1 MSHNPAGR
9 KIPKKSRNG
18 CQQCKARKVKVGLLE
33 LSHVGPCD
41 EQAPCCRNCKYRQVN
56 CSFRS
61 QWGQPS
67 SFISYRYPQASNQV
81 QKNNLLLSAR
91 SPLVPPLQ
99 SAAHNG
105 ATPLQELELMHHYA
119 TTAFVSLA
127 DYEVYRS
134 VWQVTV
140 PREAQSYRFLM
151 HVILAISALHIS
163 HLRDSENG
171 KGLPYKELARTHYDD
186 AVATFRST
194 VPQMTK
200 SNSSAVFAF
209 SHLTIYFAFGSS
221 KFSVNNGRME
231 DPIGELLDVFTLLR
245 TAMETLRS
253 SWDSLADGPLAVLLQ
268 RGPAITDRQYLPPDI
283 AMGLELM
290 EQFCQSLPAMRDN
303 DGTVNETYQVAIQ
316 QLWDSFVMAETKRKD
331 WSMALR
337 FPIIFSEQT
346 LLSLRRREPTA
357 LVLLAHFCV
366 LLHRAPTRWW
376 AEGWSEQVID
386 AVFRSLD
393 QRWRH
398 AMAWPMKAMG
408 VDLRNMDSSAAE
420 L

>member
-1 MSHNPAGR
+1 MAANNARPE
-9 KIPKKSRNG
+9 KSRCG
-18 CQQCKARKVKVGLLE
+18 VPLLP
-33 LSHVGPCD
+33 HQD
-41 EQAPCCRNCKYRQVN
+41 
-56 CSFRS
+56 
-61 QWGQPS
+61 
-67 SFISYRYPQASNQV
+67 
-81 QKNNLLLSAR
+81 NLLSSAR
-91 SPLVPPLQ
+91 SPIVLPTQL
-99 SAAHNG
+99 AHNG
-105 ATPLQELELMHHYA
+105 TSPLKELELMHHYA
-119 TTAFVSLA
+119 TTAFIPLA
-127 DYEVYRS
+127 DYEVYKS

-151 HVILAISALHIS
+151 HIILAISALHIS
-163 HLRDSENG
+163 HLRDSDNG
-171 KGLPYKELARTHYDD
+171 TESLYKHLARTHYDD
-186 AVATFRST
+186 AVAAFRST

-268 RGPAITDRQYLPPDI
+268 RGPAITDRHYLTPDL

-290 EQFCQSLPAMRDN
+290 EQFFQIETTIHDS
-303 DGTVNETYQVAIQ
+303 DGTVSESYQTAIQ
-316 QLWDSFVMAETKRKD
+316 QLCDSFVMAETKRKD
-331 WSMALR
+331 WAMTLR
-337 FPIIFSEQT
+337 FPIIFSEQF
-346 LLSLRRREPTA
+346 LLSLRRRDPTA

-376 AEGWSEQVID
+376 ADGWSEQVME

-398 AMAWPMKAMG
+398 AIAWPMKAIG
-408 VDLRNMDSSAAE
+408 VDVGNLDSNASGS
-420 L
+420 

>member
-1 MSHNPAGR
+1 MSHAQVVR

-18 CQQCKARKVKVGLLE
+18 CQQCKARKVK
-33 LSHVGPCD
+33 CD
-41 EQAPCCRNCKYRQVN
+41 EQAPCCRNCKYRKVN
-56 CSFRS
+56 CSYQL

-67 SFISYRYPQASNQV
+67 SFIPSRYSNPQPAQPSNEV
-81 QKNNLLLSAR
+81 QKNNLLPSSR
-91 SPLVPPLQ
+91 PPLIPPTRL
-99 SAAHNG
+99 AHNG
-105 ATPLQELELMHHYA
+105 TTPLQELELMHHYA
-119 TTAFVSLA
+119 TTAFAVFA

-134 VWQVTV
+134 IWQVAV
-140 PREAQSYRFLM
+140 PREAQSYQFLM

-163 HLRDSENG
+163 HLRETSDHGSG
-171 KGLPYKELARTHYDD
+171 SSYKELARTQYHD
-186 AVATFRST
+186 AVVAFRST
-194 VPQMTK
+194 VPRMTK

-209 SHLTIYFAFGSS
+209 SNLTIYFAFGSS
-221 KFSVNNGRME
+221 KFSADNGRME

-245 TAMETLRS
+245 TAMETIRS
-253 SWDSLADGPLAVLLQ
+253 SWDSLSDGPLALLLQ

-290 EQFCQSLPAMRDN
+290 EQFCQSVTTIRGS
-303 DGTVNETYQVAIQ
+303 DGTINETYQVAIK

-337 FPIIFSEQT
+337 FPIIFSKQIQQ
-346 LLSLRRREPTA
+346 SLRRRDPTA

-376 AEGWSEQVID
+376 ADGWSEQVID

-393 QRWRH
+393 LRWRH
-398 AMAWPMKAMG
+398 AIAWPMRAIG
-408 VDLRNMDSSAAE
+408 VEMRSIDLDAADWD
-420 L
+420 LLSI